1 MSDQVV
7 EAGTATAAV
16 VERMLVLL
24 QMGMEMG
31 MLLMRVW
38 MWVRVLPRDVVHV
51 SVKKMM

>member
-1 MSDQVV
+1 MV
-7 EAGTATAAV
+7 EAGTATAAM
-16 VERMLVLL
+16 VEWMLVLL

>member
-1 MSDQVV
+1 VV

-16 VERMLVLL
+16 VEWMLVLL
-24 QMGMEMG
+24 QMG

-38 MWVRVLPRDVVHV
+38 MWVRILPRDVVHV